1 MLDVSGNFTQLM
13 AQKRKTLPK
22 DFEELLKKANIQ
34 ELIQVFDKCEIEAR
48 GGYSKQTTLAFSEC
62 PHELAKWLIENGA
75 KIEAFDDYKSTPLIK
90 RSRQYNG
97 NIKSLIELGADVNYN
112 TGKATPLHSAAEAH
126 SVENVEIL
134 LAHGAKIDELVSYGY
149 GASNSE
155 YTPLELTLF
164 SCRNIDI
171 ESSVKISKIL
181 INAGA
186 KKTERMKDFVIKI
199 GESFEFHNPNYH
211 DESEEWK
218 NYGLHALYELFDTEP
233 VAKRLVHDGKSP
245 IIIKAKT
252 WQKQHDELWKLLV
265 PSNGAAQTM
274 QGEVVRITGKVAR
287 ELLDN
292 GGVNWDLE
300 YKKMVDS
307 YCKFIQQGNKLSQ
320 EEINELT
327 IIADEVKK
335 KNSTNIYIISELGVK
350 WILNNP
356 IPISLPKVDYSR

>member
-1 MLDVSGNFTQLM
+1 M

-22 DFEELLKKANIQ
+22 DFKELLEKANIQ

-48 GGYSKQTTLAFSEC
+48 GGYSKQTALAFSEC

-75 KIEAFDDYKSTPLIK
+75 NIEALDDYKSTPLIERSK
-90 RSRQYNG
+90 RYNG

-112 TGKATPLHSAAEAH
+112 TGKATPLHCAAEAH
-126 SVENVEIL
+126 NAENVEIL
-134 LAHGAKIDELVSYGY
+134 LAHGAKIDAKVSYGY
-149 GASNSE
+149 GSSNPE
-155 YTPLELTLF
+155 YTPLELTLV

-171 ESSVKISKIL
+171 ESTVKISMIL
-181 INAGA
+181 LNTGA

-199 GESFEFHNPNYH
+199 GESFEFHNPNYY
-211 DESEEWK
+211 DESEKWAI
-218 NYGLHALYELFDTEP
+218 YGLHALYRLFDTEP

-245 IIIKAKT
+245 IIVKAKT

-265 PSNGAAQTM
+265 PSSGTSQTM

-307 YCKFIQQGNKLSQ
+307 YYKIIQHGNKLSQ
-320 EEINELT
+320 EEMSELA
-327 IIADEVKK
+327 IIIDEVKK
-335 KNSTNIYIISELGVK
+335 KNSTNIYVMSELGVK
-350 WILNNP
+350 WILKNSTP
-356 IPISLPKVDYSR
+356 VSLPKVDYTR